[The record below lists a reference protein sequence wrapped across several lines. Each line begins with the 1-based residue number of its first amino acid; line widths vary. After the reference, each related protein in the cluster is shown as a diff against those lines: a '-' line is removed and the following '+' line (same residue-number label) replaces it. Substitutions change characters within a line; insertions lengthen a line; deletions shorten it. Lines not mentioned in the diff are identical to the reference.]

1 MYPRAREHHHR
12 EVTPPARTIYLA
24 THAGTMKKKKKKKKK
39 KKAKVLPPCSYA
51 EFESLPEPLR
61 RKYFSSL
68 ERLRIAEE
76 HALHEQQG
84 EHQHHQHQHPHHH
97 QHQHHPFQVSPSRS
111 RSTAIHR
118 SILPLGSSRRRLAR
132 AERLKHDHYVA
143 QADASFFLSLP
154 PKVQRSAFSR
164 EEQTILVGRCEL
176 SPSSTGS
183 PLPPARRTH
192 LHHDEEWRLSDF
204 HFGFNNDGSD
214 DHALALALASD
225 HNHDHDH
232 DHDNDNDHDHDH
244 DHDHDA
250 AALHRGR
257 SFRRRSNV
265 SSADISPT
273 RGSPY
278 GPVQELDADTESSL
292 LYLDTMSPVA
302 SRPSRA
308 SFGRT
313 LSLTNIPL
321 RSSISSAPLV
331 PEPLSARGTAPWHQR
346 AHSQSLSGRRSSHT
360 PQAPV
365 FDPEATHYRDAETR
379 KKLQFLAS
387 PQKFDEAVEFGFPS
401 TSGDDT
407 MPPRYQLPPI
417 STDARNFSRDM
428 QSFLK
433 DDRMSFLD
441 DHDEEENK
449 GLESD
454 AESVADFESP
464 ITPSSVGLSF
474 RYHRKHSS
482 NFSSSIDS
490 NGVALIHPATGRL
503 NREMTLRMT
512 LTRPDLRADEEQL
525 YGWQGQK
532 NTKDDPFALEDLPL
546 SDDVNGTKGPFYVKP
561 KPHGNLVSRLFKRS
575 SKKGG

>member
-1 MYPRAREHHHR
+1 MYLRARED
-12 EVTPPARTIYLA
+12 TPLARTVHLA
-24 THAGTMKKKKKKKKK
+24 RHAGTMKKK
-39 KKAKVLPPCSYA
+39 AKVVPPCSHA

-84 EHQHHQHQHPHHH
+84 EHKHKHQYQH
-97 QHQHHPFQVSPSRS
+97 QHQHHHPFQAPPSRS

-118 SILPLGSSRRRLAR
+118 SILPLGSSRRRLKR
-132 AERLKHDHYVA
+132 AESLKHDHYVA

-164 EEQTILVGRCEL
+164 EEQTVLVGRCEL
-176 SPSSTGS
+176 STSTTGS

-192 LHHDEEWRLSDF
+192 LHHDEEQRLSDF

-214 DHALALALASD
+214 DHD
-225 HNHDHDH
+225 HAHAHA
-232 DHDNDNDHDHDH
+232 HDNRS
-244 DHDHDA
+244 
-250 AALHRGR
+250 ALHRGR
-257 SFRRRSNV
+257 SLRRRSNV
-265 SSADISPT
+265 SLADISPT
-273 RGSPY
+273 RSSPY
-278 GPVQELDADTESSL
+278 GPVQELDADTQSSL
-292 LYLDTMSPVA
+292 LYLDTMSP
-302 SRPSRA
+302 PSRA
-308 SFGRT
+308 SFRRT

-321 RSSISSAPLV
+321 RSSISSAPLA

-360 PQAPV
+360 PQTPV

-401 TSGDDT
+401 TSGNDT
-407 MPPRYQLPPI
+407 TPPRYQLPPI

-441 DHDEEENK
+441 DNEENK

-454 AESVADFESP
+454 AESVADFDSP
-464 ITPSSVGLSF
+464 VTPSSVGLSF
-474 RYHRKHSS
+474 RYHARKQSS

-490 NGVALIHPATGRL
+490 NGVPLIHPVTGRL

-532 NTKDDPFALEDLPL
+532 NAKDDPFALEDLPL
-546 SDDVNGTKGPFYVKP
+546 SDDMNGTKGPFYVKP

-575 SKKGG
+575 SKKGR

>member
-1 MYPRAREHHHR
+1 M
-12 EVTPPARTIYLA
+12 
-24 THAGTMKKKKKKKKK
+24 
-39 KKAKVLPPCSYA
+39 
-51 EFESLPEPLR
+51 
-61 RKYFSSL
+61 
-68 ERLRIAEE
+68 
-76 HALHEQQG
+76 
-84 EHQHHQHQHPHHH
+84 
-97 QHQHHPFQVSPSRS
+97 
-111 RSTAIHR
+111 
-118 SILPLGSSRRRLAR
+118 
-132 AERLKHDHYVA
+132 
-143 QADASFFLSLP
+143 SLP

-164 EEQTILVGRCEL
+164 EEQTVLVGPCEL
-176 SPSSTGS
+176 SPSTTGS
-183 PLPPARRTH
+183 PLPPARRPH
-192 LHHDEEWRLSDF
+192 LHHDEEQRFSDF
-204 HFGFNNDGSD
+204 YFGFNNDSSSD
-214 DHALALALASD
+214 AHTHAHAYDS
-225 HNHDHDH
+225 NG
-232 DHDNDNDHDHDH
+232 
-244 DHDHDA
+244 

-257 SFRRRSNV
+257 SLRRRSSV

-302 SRPSRA
+302 SHPSRA
-308 SFGRT
+308 SFRRT

-321 RSSISSAPLV
+321 RSSISSAPLA

-346 AHSQSLSGRRSSHT
+346 AQSQSLSGRRSSHT

-407 MPPRYQLPPI
+407 TLPRYQLPPI
-417 STDARNFSRDM
+417 STNARNFSRDM

-433 DDRMSFLD
+433 DDRISFLD
-441 DHDEEENK
+441 DNEEEENK

-454 AESVADFESP
+454 AESVADFDSP
-464 ITPSSVGLSF
+464 VTPSSVGLSF
-474 RYHRKHSS
+474 KYHARKQSS

-490 NGVALIHPATGRL
+490 NGVPLIHPVTGRL

-532 NTKDDPFALEDLPL
+532 STKDDPFALEDLPL

-561 KPHGNLVSRLFKRS
+561 KSHGNLVSRLFKRS
-575 SKKGG
+575 SKKGR

>member
-1 MYPRAREHHHR
+1 VICWAHVIVIGAHNPLHLQPTTGQ
-12 EVTPPARTIYLA
+12 V
-24 THAGTMKKKKKKKKK
+24 
-39 KKAKVLPPCSYA
+39 
-51 EFESLPEPLR
+51 PENDERHDADDCACR

-84 EHQHHQHQHPHHH
+84 EHK
-97 QHQHHPFQVSPSRS
+97 PSRS

-132 AERLKHDHYVA
+132 AESLKHDHYVA

-164 EEQTILVGRCEL
+164 EEQTILVGRYDL
-176 SPSSTGS
+176 STPSTGS
-183 PLPPARRTH
+183 PLPPSRRPR
-192 LHHDEEWRLSDF
+192 LHHDEKQRFSDF
-204 HFGFNNDGSD
+204 HFGFNHDLD
-214 DHALALALASD
+214 ASASA
-225 HNHDHDH
+225 N
-232 DHDNDNDHDHDH
+232 DNDNDSP
-244 DHDHDA
+244 A
-250 AALHRGR
+250 AQRGR
-257 SFRRRSNV
+257 SRSRCSSV
-265 SSADISPT
+265 SSANISPT
-273 RGSPY
+273 RGAPY
-278 GPVQELDADTESSL
+278 GSAQELDADTESSL
-292 LYLDTMSPVA
+292 LYLDPMSPLA
-302 SRPSRA
+302 SQPSRA
-308 SFGRT
+308 SFRRT

-321 RSSISSAPLV
+321 RSSISSVPLS

-407 MPPRYQLPPI
+407 MPSRYQLPPI

-428 QSFLK
+428 QTFLK

-441 DHDEEENK
+441 DNEEENK

-454 AESVADFESP
+454 AESVADFDSP
-464 ITPSSVGLSF
+464 VTPSSVGLSF
-474 RYHRKHSS
+474 RHHSRKQSS
-482 NFSSSIDS
+482 NFSSSMDS
-490 NGVALIHPATGRL
+490 NGVPLIHPVPGRL

-532 NTKDDPFALEDLPL
+532 TTKDDPFALDDLPL
-546 SDDVNGTKGPFYVKP
+546 SDDMNGTKGPFYVKP
-561 KPHGNLVSRLFKRS
+561 KPHGNLVSRLFKRT
-575 SKKGG
+575 SKKGR

>member
-1 MYPRAREHHHR
+1 M
-12 EVTPPARTIYLA
+12 
-24 THAGTMKKKKKKKKK
+24 K
-39 KKAKVLPPCSYA
+39 KKAKVVPPCSHA

-84 EHQHHQHQHPHHH
+84 EHKHQY
-97 QHQHHPFQVSPSRS
+97 HPFQARPSRS

-132 AERLKHDHYVA
+132 AESLKHDHYVA

-164 EEQTILVGRCEL
+164 EEQTILVGRCEIP
-176 SPSSTGS
+176 PSTTGS

-192 LHHDEEWRLSDF
+192 LHYDEEQRFSDF

-214 DHALALALASD
+214 DHALARDHD
-225 HNHDHDH
+225 HNHYG
-232 DHDNDNDHDHDH
+232 
-244 DHDHDA
+244 

-257 SFRRRSNV
+257 SLRRRSSV

-278 GPVQELDADTESSL
+278 SPAQELDADTEGSL

-302 SRPSRA
+302 SHPSRA
-308 SFGRT
+308 SFRRT

-321 RSSISSAPLV
+321 RSSISSAPLA

-346 AHSQSLSGRRSSHT
+346 AHSQSVSGRRSSHT

-401 TSGDDT
+401 SGDDT

-417 STDARNFSRDM
+417 STDARNFSRDV

-441 DHDEEENK
+441 DHEEEDNK

-464 ITPSSVGLSF
+464 VTPSSVGHSF
-474 RYHRKHSS
+474 RYHRKQSS

-490 NGVALIHPATGRL
+490 NGVPLIHPVTGRL

-532 NTKDDPFALEDLPL
+532 HTKDDPFALEDLPL
-546 SDDVNGTKGPFYVKP
+546 SDDMNGTKGPFYVKP

-575 SKKGG
+575 SKKGR

>member
-1 MYPRAREHHHR
+1 
-12 EVTPPARTIYLA
+12 
-24 THAGTMKKKKKKKKK
+24 MKKKD
-39 KKAKVLPPCSYA
+39 KVVAPCSHA
-51 EFESLPEPLR
+51 EFESLPEPL
-61 RKYFSSL
+61 SSL

-84 EHQHHQHQHPHHH
+84 EHKHQYQARPC
-97 QHQHHPFQVSPSRS
+97 RS

-118 SILPLGSSRRRLAR
+118 SILPLASSRRRLAR
-132 AERLKHDHYVA
+132 AESLKHDHYVA

-176 SPSSTGS
+176 STTGS
-183 PLPPARRTH
+183 PLPPSRRTH
-192 LHHDEEWRLSDF
+192 LHHDEEQRFGDF
-204 HFGFNNDGSD
+204 HFGFNNHDDNNGGS
-214 DHALALALASD
+214 
-225 HNHDHDH
+225 
-232 DHDNDNDHDHDH
+232 
-244 DHDHDA
+244 
-250 AALHRGR
+250 ALHRGR
-257 SFRRRSNV
+257 TLRRRSSV

-273 RGSPY
+273 RASPY
-278 GPVQELDADTESSL
+278 GPGQELNAATESSL
-292 LYLDTMSPVA
+292 LYLDTMSPLA
-302 SRPSRA
+302 SQPSRA
-308 SFGRT
+308 SFRRT
-313 LSLTNIPL
+313 LSLTNIPH
-321 RSSISSAPLV
+321 RSSTSSAPLA
-331 PEPLSARGTAPWHQR
+331 PESLSARGTAPWHQR
-346 AHSQSLSGRRSSHT
+346 AHSQSTSGRRTSHT

-428 QSFLK
+428 QTFLK

-441 DHDEEENK
+441 DNEEENK

-454 AESVADFESP
+454 AESVADFDSP
-464 ITPSSVGLSF
+464 VTPSSVGLSF
-474 RYHRKHSS
+474 RYHSRKQSS

-490 NGVALIHPATGRL
+490 NGVPLIHPVTGRL

-532 NTKDDPFALEDLPL
+532 TTTTKEDPFALDDLPL

-561 KPHGNLVSRLFKRS
+561 KSHGNLVSRLLKRT
-575 SKKGG
+575 SKKGR